1 MNIAAEYEYKTKT
14 LVIYI
19 NEIYFIG
26 AFKSYR
32 KFRKFCKDLRK
43 LQRKFF
49 DTLYGEVIFEKV
61 KIELFNEK
69 GEE

>member
-14 LVIYI
+14 LIIYV
-19 NEIYFIG
+19 NETYFIES
-26 AFKSYR
+26 FKSLR
-32 KFRKFCKDLRK
+32 KFRKFCNNCMK

-69 GEE
+69 GE